1 MAIAVHHGGPQDGVH
16 LSVEALTQTRH
27 YAPKALR
34 LRPAGLDPN
43 TRPPEVWWVQLARY
57 VFTPPQRDAT
67 GTKVGKFRH
76 YTYTGMTQ
84 APGPVAG
91 DKEQPDWS
99 T

>member
-57 VFTPPQRDAT
+57 VFTPPQRD
-67 GTKVGKFRH
+67 
-76 YTYTGMTQ
+76 TYTGMTQ